1 MAPENHCNVMRKR
14 HLRTLKAIFEEP
26 TRANIAWSA
35 IESLLLALGA
45 EITEGKGSRVRFYLN
60 GRKAVFHRQHP
71 RKETIKAAVESVR
84 DYLDKA
90 GVNDD
95 IE

>member
-1 MAPENHCNVMRKR
+1 MRKR

-60 GRKAVFHRQHP
+60 GRKAVFHRPHP
-71 RKETIKAAVESVR
+71 RKETIKPAVESVR
-84 DYLDKA
+84 DYLINA

-95 IE
+95 FE

>member
-1 MAPENHCNVMRKR
+1 MRKR

-45 EITEGKGSRVRFYLN
+45 EITEGRGSRVRVHLK
-60 GRKAVFHRQHP
+60 GRKAVFHRPHP

-84 DYLDKA
+84 DYLNNT

-95 IE
+95 FE

>member
-1 MAPENHCNVMRKR
+1 MRKK

-60 GRKAVFHRQHP
+60 GRKAVFHRPHP

-84 DYLDKA
+84 DYLINA

-95 IE
+95 FE